1 MGATVY
7 VTAGGVRQR
16 ADVMSG
22 GSYESS
28 NDQRPHFGLGDATT
42 VDAVE
47 IHWPSGLKEAVSLP
61 SVDRYFT
68 IEEGKGVVPGVYDRA
83 AAPAVGKTA
92 KTSK

>member
-1 MGATVY
+1 
-7 VTAGGVRQR
+7 
-16 ADVMSG
+16 MSG

-61 SVDRYFT
+61 AVDRFFT
-68 IEEGKGVVPGVYDRA
+68 IEEGKGVVPGNYD
-83 AAPAVGKTA
+83 APAIPAAQRA
-92 KTSK
+92 K